1 MYLIYLI
8 RNQITDKILV
18 GQTKQ
23 GKTKR
28 MKQHIYNS
36 SRGCKFLLEASMR
49 KWGDKYFTI
58 CTIVDGIKSW
68 KEANRLE
75 TLWIKRLDSNNRQ
88 VGYNMTSGG
97 EGIRDP
103 DGIVRKKLS
112 EATKR
117 HLGGDPKRN
126 PAYRHDIP
134 TEALLELRKQGVPV
148 EEMARKYNVSI
159 SLIYRRFKKLGVPLL
174 PNLLNQDKEISRL
187 YLVEKYTTPEIA
199 SQIKASTAKVHK
211 SLVRQGISIRPCG
224 SRPRLA
230 NKEEKKCPGCRVV
243 KSMNKYHNNSRN
255 LDGHSTR
262 CIECDNKDS
271 AKYKA
276 KLKAKKATA
285 PSPCLGTA

>member
-8 RNQITDKILV
+8 RNQITDKIHV

-23 GKTKR
+23 GKPKR
-28 MKQHIYNS
+28 MKQHIYDS
-36 SRGCKFLLEASMR
+36 GRGCRFLLETSMR
-49 KWGDKYFTI
+49 KWGAEYFTI

-75 TLWIKRLDSNNRQ
+75 TLWIKLLDSNNRN

-103 DGIVRKKLS
+103 DGSVRKKLS
-112 EATKR
+112 AATKK

-126 PAYRHDIP
+126 PAYRHDVS
-134 TEALLELRKQGVPV
+134 TEELLELRRQKVPV
-148 EEMARKYNVSI
+148 VNMAEKYGVSS
-159 SLIYRRFKKLGVPLL
+159 SLIYRRFKKLGVPLI
-174 PNLLNQDKEISRL
+174 PNLLNQDEEISRL
-187 YLVEKYTTPEIA
+187 YVVEKYTTTEIA
-199 SQIKASTAKVHK
+199 SIIKASTAKVHK
-211 SLVRQGISIRPCG
+211 SLVRQGIPIRPPG

-230 NKEEKKCPGCRVV
+230 NKEEKKCPGCDVV
-243 KSMNKYHNNSRN
+243 KSMDKYHHNSRN
-255 LDGHSTR
+255 LDRRSTR

-276 KLKAKKATA
+276 KVRAKKETD
-285 PSPCLGTA
+285 PSPCSKTA